1 MKILKFKNSLK
12 GSGIIVV
19 ILASIAFSIY
29 AMSTYSEQEH
39 FSILQQKYEADIRQ
53 EYEKN
58 NENIEQFYD
67 SVLINN
73 QKI

>member
-19 ILASIAFSIY
+19 ILTSIAFSIY